1 MKCGAPSH
9 GDLAV
14 KCRAE
19 AFEWVAVTV
28 TLPDGSR
35 DDAELWLCPDHY
47 SRIVRPVTSCRAPWP
62 LVGAQE
68 RLYGFLCAYT
78 DDHGYPPSLREIG
91 RGMHAVDTGRKRTAG
106 DVLSIN
112 GIDNSAQIASGA
124 RLAMAYGAGRL
135 GENAGYRVT
144 PAEVLAWYGEN
155 PSIADGIA
163 ASRRLNRDHGVPMS
177 VGTCLHYLFSQASTP
192 SHADEFF
199 DLLSMRVGLPQG
211 SAILALDRALSLEVR
226 TRSVRVAPLRYL
238 ALLIKGWNAWLDGR
252 SVQLLR
258 WTAVED
264 FPEIKRPKFDTVVS

>member
-1 MKCGAPSH
+1 VSEIRKQIITPEMAEQMLERRATNRHVSH
-9 GDLAV
+9 GHVEVLA
-14 KCRAE
+14 RQM
-19 AFEWVAVTV
+19 
-28 TLPDGSR
+28 TLGTWLVDASPPLLMDGHGRLLDGQHRLS
-35 DDAELWLCPDHY
+35 A
-47 SRIVRPVTSCRAPWP
+47 IVTSGIPTEMWVHLGVVP
-62 LVGAQE
+62 EVQ
-68 RLYGFLCAYT
+68 
-78 DDHGYPPSLREIG
+78 
-91 RGMHAVDTGRKRTAG
+91 HAVDTGRKRTAG

>member
-91 RGMHAVDTGRKRTAG
+91 RGMGW
-106 DVLSIN
+106 S
-112 GIDNSAQIASGA
+112 S
-124 RLAMAYGAGRL
+124 
-135 GENAGYRVT
+135 
-144 PAEVLAWYGEN
+144 PA
-155 PSIADGIA
+155 
-163 ASRRLNRDHGVPMS
+163 
-177 VGTCLHYLFSQASTP
+177 TTQ
-192 SHADEFF
+192 
-199 DLLSMRVGLPQG
+199 
-211 SAILALDRALSLEVR
+211 ALS
-226 TRSVRVAPLRYL
+226 
-238 ALLIKGWNAWLDGR
+238 K
-252 SVQLLR
+252 
-258 WTAVED
+258 
-264 FPEIKRPKFDTVVS
+264 